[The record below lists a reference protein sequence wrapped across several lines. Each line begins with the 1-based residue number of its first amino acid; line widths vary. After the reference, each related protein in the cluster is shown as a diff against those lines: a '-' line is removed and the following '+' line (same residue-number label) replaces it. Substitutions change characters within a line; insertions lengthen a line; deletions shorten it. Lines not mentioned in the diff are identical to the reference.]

1 MGDASNLK
9 GALSVNLTR
18 FFAIA
23 IAAAV
28 AATSVVA
35 PSEVLA
41 GPPTDVVKTKQGE
54 LFKLLE
60 SKDSESAKKISAIF
74 DEMLD
79 YDGLAKASLGDEW
92 STLKEAE
99 QKEFSGLLKQLVQ
112 QAYERNLRKTL
123 AFNIEYLSE
132 EKVSDTAFVVKTK
145 ASHKTDSRQEP
156 LEINF
161 RMVDKGGG
169 KWRIDDIITEDV
181 SLVSSYRSQF
191 VKILKKDGYAA
202 LAKKMKEKIAKG
214 S

>member
-1 MGDASNLK
+1 MNLVR
-9 GALSVNLTR
+9 L
-18 FFAIA
+18 FAVA
-23 IAAAV
+23 FSAAV
-28 AATSVVA
+28 ATTFLVA
-35 PSEVLA
+35 PSDAFA
-41 GPPTDVVKTKQGE
+41 GPPTDVVKTKQSE

-60 SKDSESAKKISAIF
+60 SKDGASKKKISAIF

-92 STLKEAE
+92 LTLKEAE
-99 QKEFSGLLKQLVQ
+99 QKEFTGLLKQLVQ

-123 AFNIEYLSE
+123 AFNIEYVSE
-132 EKVSDTAFVVKTK
+132 EKASETVFVVKTK
-145 ASHKTDSRQEP
+145 ATHKTDSRQDP
-156 LEINF
+156 TEINF

-191 VKILKKDGYAA
+191 VKILKKDGYPA
-202 LAKKMKEKIAKG
+202 LVKRMKEKIAKG